1 MYLTFVVFS
10 DECSV
15 PTISNYLFYSHLF
28 TENSKAKVKYKLE
41 IWLQT
46 PSQSGIDKINTD
58 EKEKKKR
65 SGNTTVLFEPTEF
78 HVQITYNEKE
88 FIY

>member
-1 MYLTFVVFS
+1 MFS

-15 PTISNYLFYSHLF
+15 PTISIYLFYSHLF

-58 EKEKKKR
+58 EKEKK
-65 SGNTTVLFEPTEF
+65 
-78 HVQITYNEKE
+78 EK
-88 FIY
+88 IRQYDCAVWTHGVPCSNYL